1 MATSPTT
8 THLLVANPTAQSGK
22 NAERVAKAQRLL
34 TEAGLKVEMMP
45 TEPAG
50 RTTEKVRRAL
60 DSGQYGCVIAM
71 GGDGTFREVASGIML
86 STRRDEIALG
96 MLPTG
101 TANDQGR
108 SFGLDPSE
116 ESIAR
121 NVLVIRGHHETRLD
135 AGHIVGLDV
144 HGRKLAEA
152 YFFDSAGWGLSARIL
167 ADRNEDRKVV
177 EQIPGL
183 RHVYRDQAIYA
194 GALVKNLL
202 GSYVTSDKFV
212 AHVESEGG
220 LTTLT
225 RLSDL
230 VIKATRIYGGA
241 WVFDPTSKHDDGLFE
256 VVPARGRRDW
266 FARVAKAAEKPLVP
280 GDALDALGIEPS
292 EIFRSGRLHLK
303 FEVPPGNASL
313 AAQID
318 GEEFP
323 ATPQVRIEV
332 LPRALRLIVPIA

>member
-1 MATSPTT
+1 MSSPTHF

-22 NAERVAKAQRLL
+22 NVERVTRAHRLL
-34 TEAGLKVEMMP
+34 TEAGLKVEIMA
-45 TEPAG
+45 TEPEG

-60 DSGQYGCVIAM
+60 DNGPYTCAIAM

-86 STRRDEIALG
+86 SQRRHEVALG

-116 ESIAR
+116 DALAR
-121 NVLVIRGHHETRLD
+121 NVLVIRGGHETRLD
-135 AGHIVGLDV
+135 AGHIVGLDADGKKV
-144 HGRKLAEA
+144 AEA
-152 YFFDSAGWGLSARIL
+152 FFFDSAGWGLSARVL
-167 ADRNEDRKVV
+167 ADRNEDRRVV
-177 EQIPGL
+177 EQVPGL
-183 RHVYRDQAIYA
+183 RHIYRDQAIYA

-212 AHVESEGG
+212 AHVESDGRP
-220 LTTLT
+220 TTLT

-230 VIKATRIYGGA
+230 VVKATRIYGGA
-241 WVFDPTSKHDDGLFE
+241 WVFDPTSRHDDGLFE

-280 GDALDALGIEPS
+280 GDTLEALGIEPS
-292 EIFRSGRLHLK
+292 EIFRSGRLHLR
-303 FEVPPGNASL
+303 FEVPQGNAQL

-332 LPRALRLIVPIA
+332 IPRALRLIVPVG